1 MTLNVHGQ
9 AATQFQITG
18 TSSDDKPDPFWAIR
32 STSDKTKANV
42 GLFTAKAE
50 SVEVFGWSSAP
61 GPVQLFPDGASA
73 VVASTGPLKPSGGAS
88 AVDASTEPS
97 TPLGTPSGIDV
108 VQPPAKKAKVETEA
122 EKKAALKAEKDAAKK
137 AAIDSTKKG
146 TVAASAEKAA
156 PPACSSELPPPAAH
170 NSTTSGDCSMGGLEC
185 AVSGAPILVNTCDLA
200 AGVELRIYQAK
211 VEKGPSKAKEIK
223 TEDLIKKKMKKST

>member
-1 MTLNVHGQ
+1 MTLNVHGK

-50 SVEVFGWSSAP
+50 SVEVFGWSGAP

-88 AVDASTEPS
+88 AVVASTEP
-97 TPLGTPSGIDV
+97 PTPSGTNSGSDV
-108 VQPPAKKAKVETEA
+108 VPPPSKKAKA
-122 EKKAALKAEKDAAKK
+122 EKDAEKKAEKDAAKK

>member
-1 MTLNVHGQ
+1 VTLNCFGQ
-9 AATQFQITG
+9 AATHYQITG

-32 STSDKTKANV
+32 PTSEKTKANV

-50 SVEVFGWSSAP
+50 SVEVFGWSGTP

-97 TPLGTPSGIDV
+97 TPSGTPSGIDV
-108 VQPPAKKAKVETEA
+108 VQPPAKKAKAETEA
-122 EKKAALKAEKDAAKK
+122 EKKAEKKAEKDAAKK
-137 AAIDSTKKG
+137 AAIDSTKKA
-146 TVAASAEKAA
+146 TVAAS
-156 PPACSSELPPPAAH
+156 ACSSELPPPAAH

>member
-1 MTLNVHGQ
+1 VTLNCFGQ
-9 AATQFQITG
+9 AATHYQITG

-50 SVEVFGWSSAP
+50 SVEVFGWSGTP

-97 TPLGTPSGIDV
+97 TPSGTPSGIDV
-108 VQPPAKKAKVETEA
+108 VQPPAKKAKAETEA
-122 EKKAALKAEKDAAKK
+122 EKKAEKKAEKDAAKK
-137 AAIDSTKKG
+137 AAIDSTKKA
-146 TVAASAEKAA
+146 TVAAS
-156 PPACSSELPPPAAH
+156 ACSSELPPPAAH